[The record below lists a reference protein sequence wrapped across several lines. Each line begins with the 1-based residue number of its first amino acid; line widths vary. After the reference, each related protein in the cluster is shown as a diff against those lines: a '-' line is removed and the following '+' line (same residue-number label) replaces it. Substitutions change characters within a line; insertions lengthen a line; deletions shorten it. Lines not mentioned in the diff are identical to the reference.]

1 MATLLKASP
10 DAVKK
15 LVAAL
20 RESAEAASRVML
32 EQLGVK
38 RDSNV
43 FKQFELHATSKA
55 TTLAAMRISTPV
67 DNFVDLA
74 TQQAALAD
82 RRFAAHDR
90 IATRRYCASFDGKQK
105 LVFFI

>member
-1 MATLLKASP
+1 M
-10 DAVKK
+10 KK

-55 TTLAAMRISTPV
+55 TTLAAMRVSTPV

-74 TQQAALAD
+74 TQ
-82 RRFAAHDR
+82 R
-90 IATRRYCASFDGKQK
+90 INNKPRLLIGVLQRMTESQRGAIVRHLTVNKNLF
-105 LVFFI
+105 FFI